1 MTAEEMAIL
10 ALARTSE
17 ITEHYPAT
25 RSTMYRRMGLRQR
38 ELMTLAAKANPDY
51 YGVCALSNLDSNTAT
66 DLNDIIEPVPT
77 PELISLVKIED
88 PGTSQWAAGTEIN
101 IVPAAQKDC
110 ELPPR
115 ATLRDLVLQGVDTD
129 LVGVTSVE
137 ILYSR
142 IAAAFGPFD
151 GDSVLELQAP
161 WDELLVI
168 DLTKHLL
175 GKATR
180 LPQDIQ
186 QAAIA
191 ALDKEEAPI
200 LTAYID
206 HVTNYAPLTTRFTR
220 RVART

>member
-1 MTAEEMAIL
+1 M
-10 ALARTSE
+10 
-17 ITEHYPAT
+17 
-25 RSTMYRRMGLRQR
+25 
-38 ELMTLAAKANPDY
+38 
-51 YGVCALSNLDSNTAT
+51 
-66 DLNDIIEPVPT
+66 
-77 PELISLVKIED
+77 
-88 PGTSQWAAGTEIN
+88 
-101 IVPAAQKDC
+101 
-110 ELPPR
+110 
-115 ATLRDLVLQGVDTD
+115 DTD
-129 LVGVTSVE
+129 LVGVTSIE

-151 GDSVLELQAP
+151 GGSVLELQAP

-191 ALDKEEAPI
+191 ALEKEEAPI